1 MMNDLEDALID
12 KIVAI
17 VEQDAGAR
25 PISDDVPAL
34 VRMLIATTAMTL
46 SHDPAFVGRQNDPA
60 RALEVLE
67 RLWLNALWG
76 GSSRSER

>member
-1 MMNDLEDALID
+1 
-12 KIVAI
+12 
-17 VEQDAGAR
+17 
-25 PISDDVPAL
+25 
-34 VRMLIATTAMTL
+34 MLIATTAMTL